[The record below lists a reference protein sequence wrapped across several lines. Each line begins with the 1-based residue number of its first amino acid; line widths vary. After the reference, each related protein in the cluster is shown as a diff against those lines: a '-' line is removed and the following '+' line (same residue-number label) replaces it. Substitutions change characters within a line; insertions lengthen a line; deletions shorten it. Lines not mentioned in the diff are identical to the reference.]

1 MRASRNPPAGYVRA
15 GSVTLQGNRRLL
27 MWLNLASLPGLVIAG
42 YGFAGL
48 AALVRPGL
56 IDDLGLSLS
65 SSLSSSSPAS
75 PSFVFALFGLL
86 LMPFVVVV
94 LHEAVHGLAFWFY
107 TRARPEF
114 GFKGWYAYAAAP
126 GWYLGRN
133 QYLVV
138 GLAPLVGISMVALA
152 LVAVL
157 PALLAAVVLLGSVL
171 NAASAT
177 GDLYLCARV
186 MTSPASTVIEDR
198 SDGITWWVP
207 TAAPR
212 IPAQRI
218 QGKPGLVDRNES
230 L

>member
-1 MRASRNPPAGYVRA
+1 MRPSRNPPAGYVRA
-15 GSVTLQGNRRLL
+15 ASVTLQGNRRLL
-27 MWLNLASLPGLVIAG
+27 MWLNVASLPALVIAG

-48 AALVRPGL
+48 ASLVRPRL
-56 IDDLGLSLS
+56 IDDLGF
-65 SSLSSSSPAS
+65 SLSSSSPAP
-75 PSFVFALFGLL
+75 PSFVFVLFGLL
-86 LMPFVVVV
+86 LMPFVIVV

-107 TRARPEF
+107 TKARPEF

-126 GWYLGRN
+126 GWYLGRH

-157 PALLAAVVLLGSVL
+157 PAPLAAVVLLGSVL

-177 GDLYLCARV
+177 GDLYLCARI
-186 MTSPASTVIEDR
+186 MTWPASTVIEDR
-198 SDGITWWVP
+198 GNGVTWWVP
-207 TAAPR
+207 TAPR
-212 IPAQRI
+212 VPAQRV